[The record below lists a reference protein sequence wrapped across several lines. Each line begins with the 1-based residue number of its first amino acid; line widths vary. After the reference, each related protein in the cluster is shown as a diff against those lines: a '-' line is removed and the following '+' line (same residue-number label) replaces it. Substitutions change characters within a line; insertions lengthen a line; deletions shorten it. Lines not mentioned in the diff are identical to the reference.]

1 VDLIILFQFNYSLN
15 NIFFSIPVVFA
26 FSIYIGNMFFVVYS
40 LMKFLYLMKLKSILN
55 FCK

>member
-40 LMKFLYLMKLKSILN
+40 LTKFLYLMKLKSILN